1 MPSKKLYL
9 HLTGGLG
16 NQMFQVVAGLSIAGN
31 RELVIFSD
39 LGKPRLNQKSQ
50 PEIFSFDIIEHLR
63 IQSSR
68 KKNNLF
74 VSKVLGYLLRTGVSP
89 KGIEHN
95 KLYILTVQQIA
106 NVILSF
112 FMRDRIRVFVSKG
125 VGFES
130 EINPKA
136 NLLIGY
142 FQSYHWQQKVNTP
155 EIFHIRE
162 FYETNKYKKYVTL
175 AEKNIVL
182 ALHVRLGDYLQEDS
196 FGIPSKLYYSTAI
209 SLIKSNFDIT
219 QIWVFTDSPDLL
231 EGYLDIS
238 SDVEIVIIPNDST
251 SSAETLEVMRLAHH
265 YVIANSSFSWWGA
278 RLSKVISPMVVA
290 PNPWFKTMA
299 SPKGIVPPEW
309 VTLDAWP
316 VLEP

>member
-1 MPSKKLYL
+1 
-9 HLTGGLG
+9 
-16 NQMFQVVAGLSIAGN
+16 
-31 RELVIFSD
+31 
-39 LGKPRLNQKSQ
+39 
-50 PEIFSFDIIEHLR
+50 
-63 IQSSR
+63 
-68 KKNNLF
+68 
-74 VSKVLGYLLRTGVSP
+74 
-89 KGIEHN
+89 
-95 KLYILTVQQIA
+95 
-106 NVILSF
+106 
-112 FMRDRIRVFVSKG
+112 
-125 VGFES
+125 
-130 EINPKA
+130 
-136 NLLIGY
+136 
-142 FQSYHWQQKVNTP
+142 
-155 EIFHIRE
+155 
-162 FYETNKYKKYVTL
+162 
-175 AEKNIVL
+175 
-182 ALHVRLGDYLQEDS
+182 VRLGDYLQEDS